1 MSIFKQS
8 LSVTFILASMAGQV
22 GYAAD
27 PTPVDLK
34 VGEDLYGQLC
44 FACHNEG
51 VFNAPRLGVKEDWQ
65 TRLPMGIDTLYKAV
79 IEGPNHMYS
88 KGNSPLESE
97 GQIKSMIAFMMNS
110 VTDAETSKL
119 IDTATPTEKERH
131 LWLVRGYKLYDDICF
146 KCHDTGDAGAPRLGV
161 KDDWAG
167 RKGKDIDAL
176 TKSIVEGKGHMYAR
190 AGTANYS
197 EADFKSMIAY
207 MLSTVEK
214 PTEAAKPVV
223 KP

>member
-65 TRLPMGIDTLYKAV
+65 TRLPMGIDTLYRAV

>member
-8 LSVTFILASMAGQV
+8 LFVTFILASMAGQV

>member
-167 RKGKDIDAL
+167 RKDKDIDAL

>member
-8 LSVTFILASMAGQV
+8 LCVSVTVLSMLGQV
-22 GYAAD
+22 ALAAD
-27 PTPVDLK
+27 ATPVDLK
-34 VGEDLYGQLC
+34 VGEELYGQLC

-51 VFNAPRLGVKEDWQ
+51 VDGAPRLGVKADWQ

-110 VTDAETSKL
+110 VTDEQTQKI

-131 LWLVRGYKLYDDICF
+131 LWLLRGYKLYDDICF
-146 KCHDTGDAGAPRLGV
+146 GCHNTGAMNAPRLGV
-161 KDDWAG
+161 PEDWSG
-167 RKGKDIDAL
+167 RATNDLDAL
-176 TKSIVEGKGHMYAR
+176 TKSVVNGKGHMYAR
-190 AGTANYS
+190 SGTANYS
-197 EADFKSMIAY
+197 EADFKSMIGY
-207 MLSTVEK
+207 MLSTLEPPVK
-214 PTEAAKPVV
+214 PAETSAKP
-223 KP
+223 